1 LKGADAASAAE
12 IDREVDTAVQTLYN
26 SVPAAPTLVAQ
37 ARGILIFP
45 KIVKG
50 GFLVGGEY
58 GEGPCDWAAR
68 PVATTTSPPSRM
80 ACKPACKS
88 LATRWSS

>member
-1 LKGADAASAAE
+1 LKGADVAAAAE
-12 IDREVDTAVQTLYN
+12 IDREVDPAVQTLYN
-26 SVPAAPTLVAQ
+26 NGPVAPTLVAQ

-45 KIVKG
+45 NIVKG

-58 GEGPCDWAAR
+58 VREPCDWAAR
-68 PVATTTSPPSRM
+68 PLATTTSPPSRI
-80 ACKPACKS
+80 ACKPTCKS